1 MISAMAVPSFMAIP
15 SLVMADVG
23 LGLCRIVGT
32 GIHQSVKRARRLVRE
47 ALICILMMGLPHPLA
62 RRIDRA
68 RIAARRIS
76 CCRRH
81 PCESESRASDVGDSR
96 TLRKRHIG

>member
-47 ALICILMMGLPHPLA
+47 ALICILMTGLPHPLA

-68 RIAARRIS
+68 GIAVRRIS

-81 PCESESRASDVGDSR
+81 PCERRIKCLRCGEQPDVA
-96 TLRKRHIG
+96 